1 MPFNFNSLIDYL
13 RSLNRKDLINF
24 SYCLSLALVF
34 WLLNALSNNYNST
47 LNFDVKYIK
56 APQDK
61 VIVNKLPENVQINI
75 NALGRDIV
83 WYSIASYLNN
93 IEIDLSEKTIYSNN
107 KSKGF
112 INSNE
117 LFKSVSKKL
126 TANVNILNV
135 EPSNIKL
142 EFDRF
147 YSKKLPV
154 KVDMVQGKL
163 PNGIFGVSFKTIP
176 DSVKVSGARKLLALK
191 KIWKTK
197 PVDPIDIGNVQEID
211 VGLSEVYGVK
221 VEPDIINLIIELD
234 RYTEDELEVKIKKIN
249 VPDNLKITTFSKVAK
264 VTFNAPMS
272 LVSKIKAEQI
282 TLTADFSD
290 LDLTKE
296 KTVRLDVTKIPS
308 HISLVGIDPPD
319 MEFSIQ
325 KY

>member
-1 MPFNFNSLIDYL
+1 MPFNFYSIIDYL

-34 WLLNALSNNYNST
+34 WLLNALSNHYNST

-61 VIVNKLPENVQINI
+61 VIVNELPENVQINI

-107 KSKGF
+107 KRKGF

-154 KVDMVQGKL
+154 EVDLRQGDL
-163 PNGIFGVSFKTIP
+163 PSGIFGVSFKTIP
-176 DSVKVSGARKLLALK
+176 DSVKVSGARKLLLK
-191 KIWKTK
+191 KK
-197 PVDPIDIGNVQEID
+197 
-211 VGLSEVYGVK
+211 
-221 VEPDIINLIIELD
+221 
-234 RYTEDELEVKIKKIN
+234 
-249 VPDNLKITTFSKVAK
+249 
-264 VTFNAPMS
+264 
-272 LVSKIKAEQI
+272 
-282 TLTADFSD
+282 
-290 LDLTKE
+290 
-296 KTVRLDVTKIPS
+296 
-308 HISLVGIDPPD
+308 
-319 MEFSIQ
+319 
-325 KY
+325 